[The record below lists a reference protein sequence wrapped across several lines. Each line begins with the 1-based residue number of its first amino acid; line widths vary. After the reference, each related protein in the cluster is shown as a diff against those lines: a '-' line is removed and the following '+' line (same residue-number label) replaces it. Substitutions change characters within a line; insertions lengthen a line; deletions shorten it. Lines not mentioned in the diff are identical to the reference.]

1 MGKNR
6 KKVRQFLEL
15 ASVLLGLIAAM
26 MYIQEIRESI
36 KENTA
41 E

>member
-1 MGKNR
+1 MYKKR

-15 ASVLLGLIAAM
+15 ASAILGLIAAI
-26 MYIQEIRESI
+26 MYFQEIRESI
-36 KENTA
+36 GEDTA